1 MPVGGITL
9 VIVRYTDPI
18 CVLEAQLD
26 HIILHMTVVQITFLL
41 QAHLPDQL
49 AQIME
54 LAANIAAW
62 ATWPAVQHT
71 QPGQVEVAQVM
82 PLTHQVPAGAA
93 LAPAVLL
100 E

>member
-1 MPVGGITL
+1 ML
-9 VIVRYTDPI
+9 VIVQYTDLI
-18 CVLEAQLD
+18 CVLEEQLD
-26 HIILHMTVVQITFLL
+26 HTILHMTVVQITFLL
-41 QAHLPDQL
+41 QEHLLDQL
-49 AQIME
+49 VHSTE

-71 QPGQVEVAQVM
+71 QLSQAAAAPAM

-93 LAPAVLL
+93 LALAVLL

>member
-1 MPVGGITL
+1 MRVGSIMS
-9 VIVRYTDPI
+9 VIHQYMGPI
-18 CVLEAQLD
+18 CVLEEPLD
-26 HIILHMTVVQITFLL
+26 HIILHMTVVLITFLL
-41 QAHLPDQL
+41 QEHLPDQL
-49 AQIME
+49 VHIME

-71 QPGQVEVAQVM
+71 QLFQAAVAQAT

-93 LAPAVLL
+93 LVQVALL

>member
-9 VIVRYTDPI
+9 VIARYTDPI
-18 CVLEAQLD
+18 CVLEAPLD

-62 ATWPAVQHT
+62 AIWPAVQHT
-71 QPGQVEVAQVM
+71 QPGQVVAAQAT

-93 LAPAVLL
+93 LAPVVLL